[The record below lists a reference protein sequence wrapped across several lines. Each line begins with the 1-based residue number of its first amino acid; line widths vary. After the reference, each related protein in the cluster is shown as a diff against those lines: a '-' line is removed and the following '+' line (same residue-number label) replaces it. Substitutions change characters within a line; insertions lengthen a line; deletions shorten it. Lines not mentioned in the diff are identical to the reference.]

1 MVLKWEWSVYSIFT
15 ISTCLELELQKI
27 AIKTE
32 MEVSREYCCVC
43 GWRLAPWIVASGS
56 VPSPCS
62 GGNSGYL
69 DNINQGATS
78 VSTSEQYWY
87 QHPAP
92 CICTP
97 HITAWGVG
105 VGVGGTLV
113 KSLGSCTRPIV
124 RSNTADIQRDIDG
137 MTRSFTFFSFC
148 QLLCKLCNNKIYYA
162 FECLNTKQN
171 ILLIYL
177 IYQKRAKSRT
187 HEGYGQ
193 RKDKL
198 GKILILTGISD

>member
-15 ISTCLELELQKI
+15 ISTCLELELRTSEDCDQNRI
-27 AIKTE
+27 GGQRIL
-32 MEVSREYCCVC
+32 CVC
-43 GWRLAPWIVASGS
+43 GWRLAPWLVTSGS
-56 VPSPCS
+56 APPCS

-105 VGVGGTLV
+105 VGGTLE